1 MPELDFRAPRLFVDA
16 SLVPGQVV
24 ALERDQSN
32 YLGNVLR
39 LGAGDTILVFNG
51 EDGEWRASIAGR
63 GVDVLVGPEGG
74 FAEDERT
81 LLLRQPQIVK
91 LALGPRVLRADTAAV
106 AALALV
112 QATLGDWIGSAK

>member
-1 MPELDFRAPRLFVDA
+1 VADPMP
-16 SLVPGQVV
+16 
-24 ALERDQSN
+24 LERFLDARNQK
-32 YLGNVLR
+32 R
-39 LGAGDTILVFNG
+39 LLVFCD
-51 EDGEWRASIAGR
+51 EAADVADPFHALRERPAGGK

-112 QATLGDWIGSAK
+112 QATLGDWIGRAK